1 MTRDPWANLKRFTDA
16 RIGLGRSGSAMPT
29 REVLNF
35 ALSHA
40 MARDAVTTP
49 IDWAPIEQGLQDL
62 GLKAHRVSSATRDRS
77 EYLRRPDLGRKLSDT
92 SRAELLRVMKGGA
105 ARPDLVVLVGDGLSS
120 MGVAVNILPMMSALL
135 PHARQAGWKIGP
147 VLLANDARVALGD
160 EAGEI
165 LGAKAILVLIGE
177 RPGLSSPDSLGAY
190 LTFAPRVGLKDAD
203 RNCISN
209 IRLRGLSY
217 DESAF
222 KAAWLLREAFRRGV
236 TGVNL
241 KDESQ
246 FLIEGRTAPE
256 LKTKAVA
263 ASPRS
268 SSKKG
273 IRKGRKAT
281 IKNGLF

>member
-1 MTRDPWANLKRFTDA
+1 MTTTDPWANLKRFTDA

-49 IDWAPIEQGLQDL
+49 IDWVPIEQGLADL
-62 GLKAHRVSSATRDRS
+62 GLETLRVSSATRDRS
-77 EYLRRPDLGRKLSDT
+77 EYLRRPDLGRKLSDA
-92 SRAELLRVMKGGA
+92 SRNELFSLLEA
-105 ARPDLVVLVGDGLSS
+105 SPARPDLVVVVGYGLSS
-120 MGVAVNILPMMSALL
+120 MGVAANIVPMMSALL
-135 PHARQAGWKIGP
+135 PHARQSGWKLGP
-147 VLLANDARVALGD
+147 VMLANDARVALGD
-160 EAGEI
+160 EVGEI
-165 LGAKAILVLIGE
+165 LGAKAVLVLIGE

-209 IRLRGLSY
+209 IRPRGLSY
-217 DESAF
+217 EEAAF
-222 KAAWLLREAFRRGV
+222 KAAWLLREAFRRGL

-246 FLIEGRTAPE
+246 FLIEGQKGPE
-256 LKTKAVA
+256 L
-263 ASPRS
+263 
-268 SSKKG
+268 
-273 IRKGRKAT
+273 
-281 IKNGLF
+281 IK